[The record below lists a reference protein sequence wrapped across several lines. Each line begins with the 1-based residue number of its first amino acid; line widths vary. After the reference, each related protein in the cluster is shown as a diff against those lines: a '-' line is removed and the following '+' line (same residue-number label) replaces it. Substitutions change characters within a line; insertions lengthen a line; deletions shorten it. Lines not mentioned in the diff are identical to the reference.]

1 MDTADWYGNGTI
13 VWGDNSTGYF
23 CEVCG
28 TGGLSFEFGFYPEDC
43 PVCES
48 AKQSKDDEGG
58 E

>member
-1 MDTADWYGNGTI
+1 MGMVDWYGNGKSI
-13 VWGDNSTGYF
+13 VWGDNSTGYL

-28 TGGLSFEFGFYPEDC
+28 TDGLSFEFGHYPKDC

-48 AKQSKDDEGG
+48 EKQGKDEEG